1 MIINHKGDSM
11 NFKQLVDLA
20 LRVDEVFATKLQPM
34 YFSKLHKVWKTCES
48 WELPN
53 YLKYGYRV
61 KYEAVGVTPAY
72 MLFG

>member
-1 MIINHKGDSM
+1 M
-11 NFKQLVDLA
+11 NLNQLLNLA
-20 LRVDEVFATKLQPM
+20 TKVDESFATKLQPM
-34 YFSKLHKVWKTCES
+34 YFSKLHKAWKTCER

-61 KYEAVGVTPAY
+61 KYEADCVTPAY